1 VPKNPTFGNEDTGE
15 GRNSFRK
22 QSELQRVSSHQVLKK
37 NPIQAKRVELDMT
50 NSEVSLAQKS
60 IAQQLLKSAD

>member
-1 VPKNPTFGNEDTGE
+1 MQKRAQAKKIPTIGDNEVPKNPTFGNEETVE

-37 NPIQAKRVELDMT
+37 NPI
-50 NSEVSLAQKS
+50 
-60 IAQQLLKSAD
+60 